1 MAIPREAR
9 EAAAAHVEIFC
20 ANQIPQHAKDEV
32 RLEHSVRGG
41 SITIVER
48 RAPWKP
54 EYGPEW
60 SSLKVAQL
68 RYDEGC
74 RTWSLYSRDR
84 NERWH
89 PYPFAPPAPDV
100 GPLLA
105 EIAED
110 PSGIFWG

>member
-1 MAIPREAR
+1 MPISRETR
-9 EAAAAHVEIFC
+9 DAAAAHVELFC
-20 ANQIPQHAKDEV
+20 ANQFAERAKDEV
-32 RLEHSVRGG
+32 RLEHSVRGAT
-41 SITIVER
+41 ITIVER

-60 SSLKVAQL
+60 SSSKVAQL
-68 RYDEGC
+68 RYDERA

-89 PYPFAPPAPDV
+89 AYPFAAPAPDV

-110 PSGIFWG
+110 PTGIFWG